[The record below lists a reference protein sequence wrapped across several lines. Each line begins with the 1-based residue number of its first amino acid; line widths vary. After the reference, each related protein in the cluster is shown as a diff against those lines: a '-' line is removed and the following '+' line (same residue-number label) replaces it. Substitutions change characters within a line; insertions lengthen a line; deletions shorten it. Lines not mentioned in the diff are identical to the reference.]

1 MVHDDRYGR
10 SITGCGHANNQGP
23 RGRDPDDQSR
33 TLHQVYF
40 SAIWH
45 GEMQSVAHDGSKCV
59 AFSRS
64 ARRHP
69 SRSHGNGALS
79 IQHWVSD
86 GSEPMNVLR
95 NHICHHPIGPS
106 YEQAIQAPHGSS
118 QASSQIPDGNM
129 SLVLTCKTGCFKLTG
144 VCDASWGNNPDDE
157 ISTSGYLFM
166 MAGGPLSFKTALQSM
181 TTQST
186 MEAELTSMTL
196 ASNEVFFSRI

>member
-1 MVHDDRYGR
+1 M
-10 SITGCGHANNQGP
+10 
-23 RGRDPDDQSR
+23 
-33 TLHQVYF
+33 
-40 SAIWH
+40 SAIWN
-45 GEMQSVAHDGSKCV
+45 GGKQPGAHDGGRRV
-59 AFSRS
+59 AF
-64 ARRHP
+64 APLAGRHP
-69 SRSHGNGALS
+69 ARSHMNGDLP
-79 IQHWVSD
+79 IHHGVSD
-86 GSEPMNVLR
+86 VSEPMHVLR
-95 NHICHHPIGPS
+95 HHLRRQPIGPS